1 MSKALKHYANPT
13 FWEKYKELL
22 ENIKKLANRNFELL
36 KKNPYHPSLH
46 LKKVGRYWSVRVSK
60 KYRAIGIEIGE
71 GIIWFWIGKHSEY
84 EKIINF

>member
-1 MSKALKHYANPT
+1 MSKTLKHYANPT
-13 FWEKYKELL
+13 FWEKYKELP

-46 LKKVGRYWSVRVSK
+46 LKKVGRYWSVRGGK

-84 EKIINF
+84 EKIINS

>member
-1 MSKALKHYANPT
+1 MSKTLKHYANPT
-13 FWEKYKELL
+13 FWEKYKELP

-46 LKKVGRYWSVRVSK
+46 LKKVGRYWSVRGGK

-71 GIIWFWIGKHSEY
+71 GII
-84 EKIINF
+84 

>member
-1 MSKALKHYANPT
+1 MSKTLKHYANPT
-13 FWEKYKELL
+13 EKYKELP

-46 LKKVGRYWSVRVSK
+46 LKKVGRYWSVRGGK

-84 EKIINF
+84 EKIINS

>member
-1 MSKALKHYANPT
+1 M
-13 FWEKYKELL
+13 
-22 ENIKKLANRNFELL
+22 ANRNFELL

-46 LKKVGRYWSVRVSK
+46 LKKVGRYSEQ

-84 EKIINF
+84 EKIINS

>member
-1 MSKALKHYANPT
+1 MSKTLKHYANPT
-13 FWEKYKELL
+13 FWEKYKELP

-46 LKKVGRYWSVRVSK
+46 LKKVGRYWSVRVGK
-60 KYRAIGIEIGE
+60 KYRAIAIEIGE

-84 EKIINF
+84 EKIINS